1 LIRKD
6 WDKEWQNQKD
16 AGLKRPEIGE
26 EASVQVK
33 RVEPGDEG

>member
-1 LIRKD
+1 LVRKD

-26 EASVQVK
+26 EVLGMVI
-33 RVEPGDEG
+33 E